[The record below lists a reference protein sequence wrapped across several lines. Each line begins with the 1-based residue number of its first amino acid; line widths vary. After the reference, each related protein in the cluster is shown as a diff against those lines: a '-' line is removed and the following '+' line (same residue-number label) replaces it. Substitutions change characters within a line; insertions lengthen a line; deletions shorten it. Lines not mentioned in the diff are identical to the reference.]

1 MDKLLTHKEFYEECK
16 KRNIPN
22 GYDIVLG
29 WDLVEPQSF
38 DDWLQMLINTYKDLN
53 KDLISVTIEY
63 QDKDL
68 VKRNEELIKQLEDLT
83 YVRR

>member
-16 KRNIPN
+16 KRNAPK

-38 DDWLQMLINTYKDLN
+38 EDWLQMLINTYKQLNEDLMSVV
-53 KDLISVTIEY
+53 DLSDVEVI
-63 QDKDL
+63 
-68 VKRNEELIKQLEDLT
+68 KRNEELIKQLEELC
-83 YVRR
+83 

>member
-1 MDKLLTHKEFYEECK
+1 MDKLLTNKEFYEECE

-38 DDWLQMLINTYKDLN
+38 NNWLQMLINTYKELNEDLMN
-53 KDLISVTIEY
+53 VVDLSDVELI
-63 QDKDL
+63 
-68 VKRNEELIKQLEDLT
+68 KRNEELIKQLEEIC
-83 YVRR
+83 